1 MTRSPT
7 SQGKATA
14 EQAQSSKT
22 LDIGMR
28 VGLAAFAL
36 VHLLIAWTAIQI
48 AWGTDNGSADS
59 SGALRTLADST
70 LGTFLLWTVA
80 VGMVALV
87 LWQLL
92 DAAIGHTSQEGFTL
106 LRKRVTSA
114 GRAVVY
120 AVLAYQAATIASGS
134 GGGGGNTEESTTA
147 KIMNMTGGQLLVG
160 AIGLAVVGVG
170 GALIYKGVTC
180 RFTKDLTSAA
190 TTGRTGSIVLAL
202 GQFGYSA
209 KGLALGF
216 IGGLFVWAAATHEPS
231 RAGGLDDALKTV
243 LEQPFGP
250 WLLTAVA
257 LGIAA
262 FGVYCIAWA
271 RWPDPT
277 T

>member
-1 MTRSPT
+1 MSE
-7 SQGKATA
+7 GKATA

-22 LDIGMR
+22 LEIGMR

-36 VHLLIAWTAIQI
+36 VHLLIAWAALQL
-48 AWGTDNGSADS
+48 AWGSDSGSADS
-59 SGALRTLADST
+59 TGALRTMADST
-70 LGTFLLWTVA
+70 LGTVLLWTVA
-80 VGMVALV
+80 AGMAALV

-92 DAAIGHTSQEGFTL
+92 DAAIGHTRHDGFTL
-106 LRKRVTSA
+106 VRKRATSA

-147 KIMNMTGGQLLVG
+147 RILNMTGGRLLVG
-160 AIGLAVVGVG
+160 AIGLAVIGVG
-170 GALIYKGVTC
+170 GALVYKGVTC
-180 RFTKDLTSAA
+180 RFTKDLTRPA
-190 TTGRTGSIVLAL
+190 TTGRTGGIVLAL

-216 IGGLFVWAAATHEPS
+216 IGALFVWAAATHEAS
-231 RAGGLDDALKTV
+231 RAGGLDDALKTL
-243 LEQPFGP
+243 LEQPFGA